1 MISCALRINPHKKK
15 RVFHIII
22 LRLVVDF
29 KTMKKIYTIFLVL
42 LSSFAVA
49 EDVVFS
55 AEQLTLIKSMSPLPE
70 LPLDPTNKL
79 DGNKK
84 AIQLGEAFFN
94 DWRFSRGEEFACA
107 TCHRETDHFTTSR
120 TDTDVEIPTL
130 YNMAYNKWFFWDG
143 RADTLWSQSLG
154 PIEAGIEHDFSRTEV
169 AVLMSSDFEYKPAY
183 EKFFGPIPDFSDPDR
198 FPQPGKPSS
207 ENAEANKNW
216 LSMTKEDQFEVNKV
230 FANFGKIL
238 AAYQT
243 QLVSPKTKFDVYVEG
258 LKKDDSEK
266 MSVLSTAAK
275 RGLKV
280 FVGKGQC
287 ITCHSGPN
295 FSDNSFHDMRLPIYT
310 EKKGI
315 PGARAAGVAKVKESI
330 FSANGPFSDS
340 PHSQHLDGLQVQAGD
355 EYKIKTPTLRFISAT
370 PPYMHTGQFRF
381 LSDVIDFYSEMKGAR
396 APVSGIEPEM
406 RPRNFTDDE
415 KKDLLEFLKCIS
427 ERP

>member
-1 MISCALRINPHKKK
+1 MN
-15 RVFHIII
+15 
-22 LRLVVDF
+22 
-29 KTMKKIYTIFLVL
+29 KIFTCIVIL
-42 LSSFAVA
+42 LSPFLSA
-49 EDVVFS
+49 EDSIFS
-55 AEQLTLIKSMSPLPE
+55 AAEIERIKTMSPLPE
-70 LPLDPTNKL
+70 IPLDPTNKI

-84 AIQLGEAFFN
+84 AIHLGEAFFN

-143 RADTLWSQSLG
+143 RSDTLWSQTLG
-154 PIEAGIEHDFSRTEV
+154 PIEAGIEHNFSRTEV
-169 AVLMSSDFEYKPAY
+169 AFLMHSDVEYKPAY
-183 EKFFGPIPDFSDPDR
+183 EKFFGPVPDFSDADR
-198 FPQPGKPSS
+198 FPQPAKPSS
-207 ENAEANKNW
+207 DDVEANTNW
-216 LSMTKEDQFEVNKV
+216 QSMTKEDQFLVNKV
-230 FANFGKIL
+230 FANVGKIF
-238 AAYQT
+238 AAYQA

-258 LKKDDSEK
+258 LKEKNQEKLSAISDS
-266 MSVLSTAAK
+266 AK

-295 FSDNSFHDMRLPIYT
+295 FSDNSFHDMRLPKFT

-315 PGARAAGVAKVKESI
+315 PGARAVGIGKVKENI

-340 PHSQHLDGLQVQAGD
+340 PRSKHLNELSVQAGD
-355 EYKIKTPTLRFISAT
+355 EFKIKTPTLRFIAAT
-370 PPYMHTGQFRF
+370 PPFMHTGQFRF
-381 LSDVIDFYSEMKGAR
+381 LTDVIDFYSEMKGAR
-396 APVSGIEPEM
+396 APIDGIEPEM
-406 RPRNFTDDE
+406 TPGNFTAQE

>member
-1 MISCALRINPHKKK
+1 MN
-15 RVFHIII
+15 
-22 LRLVVDF
+22 
-29 KTMKKIYTIFLVL
+29 KIYTYILIL
-42 LSSFAVA
+42 LSPFLSA
-49 EDVVFS
+49 EDSIFS
-55 AEQLTLIKSMSPLPE
+55 AAEIKRIKSMSPLPE
-70 LPLDPTNKL
+70 IPLDPTNKI

-143 RADTLWSQSLG
+143 RSDTLWSQTLG
-154 PIEAGIEHDFSRTEV
+154 PIEAGIEHNFSRTEV
-169 AVLMSSDFEYKPAY
+169 AFLMHSDIEYKPAY
-183 EKFFGPIPDFSDPDR
+183 EKFFGPVPDFSDPDR
-198 FPQPGKPSS
+198 FPQPAKPSS
-207 ENAEANKNW
+207 DDVEANRNW
-216 LSMTKEDQFEVNKV
+216 QSMTKEDQFLVNEV
-230 FANFGKIL
+230 FANVGKIF
-238 AAYQT
+238 AAYQA
-243 QLVSPKTKFDVYVEG
+243 QLVSPKTTFDVYVEG
-258 LKKDDSEK
+258 IKENNQEKLSAISDS
-266 MSVLSTAAK
+266 AK

-295 FSDNSFHDMRLPIYT
+295 FSDNSFHDMRLPKFT

-315 PGARAAGVAKVKESI
+315 PGARAVGIGKVKDSI

-340 PHSQHLDGLQVQAGD
+340 PRSKHLDELSIQAGD
-355 EYKIKTPTLRFISAT
+355 EFKIKTPTLRFITAT
-370 PPYMHTGQFRF
+370 PPFMHTGQFRF
-381 LSDVIDFYSEMKGAR
+381 LTDVVDFYSEMKGAR
-396 APVSGIEPEM
+396 APVDGISPEM
-406 RPRNFTDDE
+406 TPRNFTAQE